1 MLGIAAFPCL
11 GSILDLL
18 VPAVYAFITQ
28 GQVSAQQGLALRLL
42 HEDPIAPDEG
52 LYHAYMKVLDFVG
65 GLTDNAAAKMA
76 RELSGIGMV

>member
-1 MLGIAAFPCL
+1 M
-11 GSILDLL
+11 
-18 VPAVYAFITQ
+18 PAVYAFITQ

-42 HEDPIAPDEG
+42 HEDPISPDEG